1 MGAPGFSPVINRLLS
16 ACFVLALGTPLVA
29 TLAGVDRTPALEENR
44 ERAAWPGTPA
54 SRAEWAQWPGAL
66 TQWFTDHVAFR
77 TDLIRTQAR
86 VRVQALRSSAN
97 PDVIVGTDGWL
108 YYTDDGGLE
117 EIGAHRSFTDE
128 ELEAWRTTLTHTR
141 DWLQARGIA
150 YLFVIAPDK
159 PVIYPEHLPATV
171 QRVGTQSRTAQLMRH
186 LRAHDPLPVL
196 DLTDTLREA
205 RRHERVYHLT
215 DTHWN
220 ELGAYAAYRRMID
233 ELQPVGVGE
242 PRPRHDFRVVPF
254 TRPGMDLARML
265 GLMSVMQE
273 VDLRLEFAAPRRATV
288 IEPNP
293 PSRALMD
300 ARVVTTQPGPWP
312 RAVVFRDSGGSAMIP
327 YLSEHFGRAVYAWQP
342 NIDLELITREQ
353 PTVVIQE
360 WVGRHFYRVYPYD
373 AVAAQQ

>member
-1 MGAPGFSPVINRLLS
+1 MGAPMFSLSVNRLLG
-16 ACFVLALGTPLVA
+16 ACFVMALAIPLGA

-54 SRAEWAQWPGAL
+54 SRAEWAAWPEAF
-66 TQWFTDHVAFR
+66 TRWFTDHVAFR

-86 VRVQALRSSAN
+86 VRVEALHSSAN
-97 PDVIVGTDGWL
+97 PDVIVGRKGWL

-117 EIGAHRSFTDE
+117 EIGAHRPFSDE

-159 PVIYPEHLPATV
+159 PVIYPEYLPPTV
-171 QRVGTQSRTAQLMRH
+171 QRVGAQSRTAQLMQH

-205 RRHERVYHLT
+205 RRYERVYHLT

-220 ELGAYAAYRRMID
+220 ELGAYAAYQAVIAQ
-233 ELQPVGVGE
+233 LQPLGVGE
-242 PRPRHDFRVVPF
+242 PRPRRDFRVVPF

-265 GLMSVMQE
+265 GLMNVMQE

-312 RAVVFRDSGGSAMIP
+312 RAVVFRDSFGSAMIP

-342 NIDLELITREQ
+342 NIDLDLIAQER
-353 PTVVIQE
+353 PAVVIQE

>member
-1 MGAPGFSPVINRLLS
+1 MGAPPFSPFVNRLLS
-16 ACFVLALGTPLVA
+16 ACFVVALATPLIA

-44 ERAAWPGTPA
+44 ERAPWPGTPHTRSA
-54 SRAEWAQWPGAL
+54 WAAWPDAI

-86 VRVQALRSSAN
+86 VRVQALHSSAN
-97 PDVIVGTDGWL
+97 PDVLVGTDGWL

-117 EIGAHRSFTDE
+117 EIGAHRPFTDE

-141 DWLQARGIA
+141 DWLQARGIT
-150 YLFVIAPDK
+150 YLFVLAPDK
-159 PVIYPEHLPATV
+159 PVIYPEHLPPTV
-171 QRVGTQSRTAQLMRH
+171 QRVGAQSRTAQLMRH

-196 DLTDTLREA
+196 DLTETLREA
-205 RRHERVYHLT
+205 RAHERVYHLT

-220 ELGAYAAYRRMID
+220 ELGAYAAYRRVI
-233 ELQPVGVGE
+233 ESLQPAGVDA
-242 PRPRHDFRVVPF
+242 PRPRTDFKVVPF

-265 GLMSVMQE
+265 GLMNVMQE
-273 VDLRLEFAAPRRATV
+273 VDLRLEFAATRRASV

-300 ARVVTTQPGPWP
+300 ARVVTTQPGEGP
-312 RAVVFRDSGGSAMIP
+312 RAVVFRDSFGSAMIP
-327 YLSEHFGRAVYAWQP
+327 YLSEHFSRAVYAWQP
-342 NIDLELITREQ
+342 NIDLELIAQER

-360 WVGRHFYRVYPYD
+360 WVGRHLYTVFPYD